1 MSFKKLVQEA
11 MTHGAD
17 AVLAEK
23 SPPGFKGTVKAMK
36 DEGGIDNPYAL
47 SWWMKNKGY
56 KSHKKADGT
65 AKEGV
70 YVEHAVHGRGLV
82 ESIDDKMI
90 AITWDNLQKRVTA
103 PSHIAFEDAKY
114 LTRLSESKPV
124 KESKKPMK
132 KRTAPKKKIDESMV
146 AVGMAPIGGTHRGTT
161 DSLVDDDLEIL
172 RFDDLLSED
181 DEWKKP
187 WEEDDSDSG
196 DSDNDGNGDNGRDG
210 GGPEADGQHGLRD
223 AEDTREYDGAD
234 YTNVPRPSDSV
245 LTNQEDQPSYS
256 ANPLATMAGAED
268 APEGL
273 EPDGDYQEDLLP
285 VDAPDTP
292 QVRELEGSGYRGNT
306 RDAGDDS
313 GDTSEVSDAGD
324 YDESK
329 PEDNGGEE
337 KMTKKTD
344 ESAWLD
350 MADLGL
356 ELNEMED
363 PTGGM
368 DFDMGEC
375 GMGGGM
381 EMGAGMQEHAMGEG
395 EVAFTKDFL
404 HTLLKAV
411 AGQAPDESKLD
422 ALCQGLQSAQADK
435 GDAGLDES
443 DWDAIK
449 SAAAS
454 AYGGGGDDMGDEPEM
469 GGDDMGDEMEAPEFE
484 DKAEGDGEEAGPEG
498 GPEHE
503 GKTKMMDTVGDE
515 SDDDDDLDESK
526 GGTPVGT
533 GNTSGSGGGN
543 QQDLSKPKAYHG
555 KPVGTGT
562 SGAGGSN
569 ANEFGQK
576 PQKDG
581 GSNLLPAYEKGK
593 QNGAHGTNF
602 DGKAEKPA
610 PRRTKP
616 LAAES
621 RKAEGK
627 KKLDEHIMLGMSSIP
642 GTIRGEVEGPSA
654 EDWDDEMKTIKRR
667 SGIENWWE

>member
-1 MSFKKLVQEA
+1 MSFKKLVEQA

-17 AVLAEK
+17 AVIAEK

-47 SWWMKNKGY
+47 GWWMKNKGY

-65 AKEGV
+65 AKNESIRI
-70 YVEHAVHGRGLV
+70 EHPVHGTGTV
-82 ESIDDKMI
+82 QSITESNIE
-90 AITWDNLQKRVTA
+90 ITWDNLDKRLSA
-103 PSHIAFEDAKY
+103 PTIVAFSEAKY
-114 LTRLSESKPV
+114 LTRLAESKPV

-132 KRTAPKKKIDESMV
+132 KRQAKKITESTV
-146 AVGMAPIGGTHRGTT
+146 AVGMAAVGGTHRGTE
-161 DSLVDDDLEIL
+161 VVEDDLEIL

-181 DEWKKP
+181 DDWKKP
-187 WEEDDSDSG
+187 WEEDDSDDSDSG
-196 DSDNDGNGDNGRDG
+196 DTDSSRSENMDGD
-210 GGPEADGQHGLRD
+210 QHGLRD

-245 LTNQEDQPSYS
+245 LTNQEDQPEYN
-256 ANPLATMAGAED
+256 ADPLATMAGFD
-268 APEGL
+268 AATDGD
-273 EPDGDYQEDLLP
+273 EPDGDYQTDLLP

-292 QVRELEGSGYRGNT
+292 QVRDLEGSSDRGNT

-313 GDTSEVSDAGD
+313 DDTSEVDAGD

-329 PEDNGGEE
+329 PEDNDGGENE
-337 KMTKKTD
+337 MSKKN

-356 ELNEMED
+356 ELNEMSD
-363 PTGGM
+363 PMGGM
-368 DFDMGEC
+368 DFDQDMD
-375 GMGGGM
+375 
-381 EMGAGMQEHAMGEG
+381 EMGHGMQEHAMGEG

-411 AGQAPDESKLD
+411 AGQAPDESKLE
-422 ALCQGLQSAQADK
+422 ALCQGLQSAQSDK

-454 AYGGGGDDMGDEPEM
+454 AYSGGGDDMGGEPDM
-469 GGDDMGDEMEAPEFE
+469 GGDDMDDMGEEPEYE
-484 DKAEGDGEEAGPEG
+484 DRAEGDGEPAGPEG

-515 SDDDDDLDESK
+515 SDDDDLDESK

-562 SGAGGSN
+562 SGPGGSS
-569 ANEFGQK
+569 ADEYGQK

-602 DGKAEKPA
+602 DGKAESPA
-610 PRRTKP
+610 PRRSKP
-616 LAAES
+616 LAAEG
-621 RKAEGK
+621 RKGK
-627 KKLDEHIMLGMSSIP
+627 KKDTRLDEAIMLGMSGIP
-642 GTIRGEVEGPSA
+642 GTDRGTGDGVPEGT
-654 EDWDDEMKTIKRR
+654 DWDEEMNLIRRRAGIVEWWKDE
-667 SGIENWWE
+667 